1 MEIWIQSVII
11 GFFIFFASVM
21 KGDEVFKLLD
31 FTCGRNKSEG
41 NSIGFLPSLNY
52 KLSQDP
58 GEEQS
63 RKKDLRRFFV
73 KLVSQSALK
82 GTLRTQFLPYA
93 AFLHWCGSLRAPVGT
108 FFNSCLYDVLKYL
121 SCNNAC

>member
-1 MEIWIQSVII
+1 MEIWIQSAIT
-11 GFFIFFASVM
+11 GYFFFFFASVM

-41 NSIGFLPSLNY
+41 NSIGFLLSLNY

-63 RKKDLRRFFV
+63 RAENKI
-73 KLVSQSALK
+73 
-82 GTLRTQFLPYA
+82 
-93 AFLHWCGSLRAPVGT
+93 
-108 FFNSCLYDVLKYL
+108 
-121 SCNNAC
+121 

>member
-1 MEIWIQSVII
+1 MDSISDHWL
-11 GFFIFFASVM
+11 FFLALVM

-41 NSIGFLPSLNY
+41 NSIGLFPSLNY

-63 RKKDLRRFFV
+63 EAENKISGD
-73 KLVSQSALK
+73 
-82 GTLRTQFLPYA
+82 
-93 AFLHWCGSLRAPVGT
+93 SL
-108 FFNSCLYDVLKYL
+108 S
-121 SCNNAC
+121 S